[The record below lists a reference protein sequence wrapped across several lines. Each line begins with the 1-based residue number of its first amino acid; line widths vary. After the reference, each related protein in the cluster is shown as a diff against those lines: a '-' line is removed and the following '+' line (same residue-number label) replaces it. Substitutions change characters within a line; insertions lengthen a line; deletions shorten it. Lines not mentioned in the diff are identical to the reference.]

1 MAKNRILSSEDGAT
15 KEEFS
20 WGEIR
25 WLYGQYFDDEGEMTF
40 GVVKMKPGE
49 ENALHSHPNCEEILY
64 LIQGEVEHLYEGR
77 SFQLSPGMAI
87 RIPAGIKHKMRNI
100 GKEEA
105 RAIIVFSTPARM
117 TEIED
122 AITGGIDKE

>member
-77 SFQLSPGMAI
+77 SFQLSPGMAYWQ
-87 RIPAGIKHKMRNI
+87 G
-100 GKEEA
+100 GG
-105 RAIIVFSTPARM
+105 
-117 TEIED
+117 
-122 AITGGIDKE
+122 TGNYCVLNTCANDRDRRCNYRRD